1 MPSAHRRYAE
11 WTLERFQRW
20 GQTIGPSTE
29 GLIIAILAHRP
40 HPEQGFRTCLGVMR
54 LLRGVDPS
62 RAERVASRA
71 VEIGALNYKSI
82 ASILAHN
89 LDRRP
94 GSSATGDTVIVHAN
108 IRGPRYFH

>member
-1 MPSAHRRYAE
+1 
-11 WTLERFQRW
+11 
-20 GQTIGPSTE
+20 
-29 GLIIAILAHRP
+29 
-40 HPEQGFRTCLGVMR
+40 MR
-54 LLRGVDPS
+54 LLRGIDRA

-94 GSSATGDTVIVHAN
+94 H
-108 IRGPRYFH
+108 

>member
-1 MPSAHRRYAE
+1 LRR
-11 WTLERFQRW
+11 
-20 GQTIGPSTE
+20 GIV
-29 GLIIAILAHRP
+29 GLLCSDHARP
-40 HPEQGFRTCLGVMR
+40 PHEIP
-54 LLRGVDPS
+54 DSPA

-94 GSSATGDTVIVHAN
+94 HSSAPGDTVIVHSN

>member
-1 MPSAHRRYAE
+1 
-11 WTLERFQRW
+11 
-20 GQTIGPSTE
+20 
-29 GLIIAILAHRP
+29 
-40 HPEQGFRTCLGVMR
+40 MR
-54 LLRGVDPS
+54 LLRGVTQARD
-62 RAERVASRA
+62 ERVACRA

-94 GSSATGDTVIVHAN
+94 PTAVGDAVIVHAN

>member
-1 MPSAHRRYAE
+1 
-11 WTLERFQRW
+11 
-20 GQTIGPSTE
+20 
-29 GLIIAILAHRP
+29 
-40 HPEQGFRTCLGVMR
+40 MR
-54 LLRGVDPS
+54 LLRGLDPA
-62 RAERVASRA
+62 RAERVAARA

-94 GSSATGDTVIVHAN
+94 AAPASGDAVIVHAN